1 MMKWI
6 LQMNMSVQNADF
18 YTAARSNVGL
28 LPGLLPIIGTVKK
41 SAAAPVSAPK
51 KKGPTLAQAKEINA
65 FLASVER
72 RAFKH
77 AAFTTRDDD
86 AALDIVQD
94 SMMKLTESYSDKPA
108 EELPMLFTR
117 ILQNTI
123 LDHFRRTKTRNQ
135 YTTNFSSLG
144 GADADEDF
152 DPLEILDAQ
161 DSSIGRDQPL
171 AALEQVQSMSA
182 IEAAL
187 AKLPMRQRQ
196 AFLLRYWE
204 DNDTADT
211 AQIMGCSEGSVKTHC
226 SRAVQALQGLLR
238 EKGITL

>member
-1 MMKWI
+1 
-6 LQMNMSVQNADF
+6 LCRTRFNEV
-18 YTAARSNVGL
+18 
-28 LPGLLPIIGTVKK
+28 
-41 SAAAPVSAPK
+41 
-51 KKGPTLAQAKEINA
+51 TLATAKEIDR

-77 AAFTTRDDD
+77 AAFTVRNDE
-86 AALDIVQD
+86 AAADIVQD
-94 SMMKLTESYSDKPA
+94 SMMKLADSYSGKPI

-123 LDHFRRTKTRNQ
+123 LDHFRRTKTRAQ
-135 YTTNFSSLG
+135 YTVNFSDLG
-144 GADADEDF
+144 GAEADDDF
-152 DPLEILDAQ
+152 DPLEILEAE
-161 DSSIGRDQPL
+161 DSAVGRDQPL
-171 AALEQVQSMSA
+171 AALEQQESMAA
-182 IEAAL
+182 IEEAL

-226 SRAVQALQGLLR
+226 SRAVQAMQALLR
-238 EKGITL
+238 QKGIAL

>member
-1 MMKWI
+1 MQQCVK
-6 LQMNMSVQNADF
+6 NADVVL
-18 YTAARSNVGL
+18 N
-28 LPGLLPIIGTVKK
+28 
-41 SAAAPVSAPK
+41 
-51 KKGPTLAQAKEINA
+51 KKGTTLAQAKEINA

-86 AALDIVQD
+86 AAMDIVQD
-94 SMMKLTESYSDKPA
+94 SMMKLTENYSEKPA
-108 EELPMLFTR
+108 EELPLLFTR

-135 YTTNFSSLG
+135 HTVNFSSLG
-144 GADADEDF
+144 GAGADDDF

-161 DSSIGRDQPL
+161 DSAIGRDQPL
-171 AALEQVQSMSA
+171 AALEQVKSMAA
-182 IEAAL
+182 IEEAL

-226 SRAVQALQGLLR
+226 SRAVMALQGLLR
-238 EKGITL
+238 QKGITL

>member
-1 MMKWI
+1 M
-6 LQMNMSVQNADF
+6 
-18 YTAARSNVGL
+18 
-28 LPGLLPIIGTVKK
+28 
-41 SAAAPVSAPK
+41 
-51 KKGPTLAQAKEINA
+51 
-65 FLASVER
+65 ER

-77 AAFTTRDDD
+77 AAYTTRDDD

-94 SMMKLTESYSDKPA
+94 SMMKLADSYSDKPP

-123 LDHFRRTKTRNQ
+123 LDHFRRTKTRAQ
-135 YTTNFSSLG
+135 YTTNFSDLAGNNS
-144 GADADEDF
+144 DEDF
-152 DPLEILDAQ
+152 DPLEILEAEDGA
-161 DSSIGRDQPL
+161 IGRDQPL

-182 IEAAL
+182 IEEAL
-187 AKLPMRQRQ
+187 AKLPARQRQ

-204 DNDTADT
+204 DHDTAET

-238 EKGITL
+238 QKGIAL

>member
-1 MMKWI
+1 MA
-6 LQMNMSVQNADF
+6 SRR
-18 YTAARSNVGL
+18 ARSRTRNCN
-28 LPGLLPIIGTVKK
+28 TRSENTFEKEDR
-41 SAAAPVSAPK
+41 
-51 KKGPTLAQAKEINA
+51 LATAKEIDR

-77 AAFTTRDDD
+77 AAFTVRDDE

-94 SMMKLTESYSDKPA
+94 SMMKLTDSYSEKPI

-123 LDHFRRTKTRNQ
+123 LDHFRRTKTRAQ
-135 YTTNFSSLG
+135 YTVNFSDLG
-144 GADADEDF
+144 SAEAGDDF
-152 DPLEILDAQ
+152 DPLEILEMEDGA
-161 DSSIGRDQPL
+161 IGKDEPL
-171 AALEQVQSMSA
+171 ASLEQAQSMA
-182 IEAAL
+182 VIEEAL
-187 AKLPMRQRQ
+187 QKLPARQRQ

-204 DNDTADT
+204 DHDTAET

-238 EKGITL
+238 QKGIAL

>member
-1 MMKWI
+1 
-6 LQMNMSVQNADF
+6 MNVITQNASF
-18 YTAARSNVGL
+18 SAVLRRSVGL
-28 LPGLLPIIGTVKK
+28 SQGLLPIIIAVKK
-41 SAAAPVSAPK
+41 SVSVPISAPK

-94 SMMKLTESYSDKPA
+94 SMMKLTESYSDKPP

-144 GADADEDF
+144 GPNADEDF

-161 DSSIGRDQPL
+161 DSAIGRDQPL

-182 IEAAL
+182 IEEAL

-238 EKGITL
+238 DKGITL

>member
-1 MMKWI
+1 MMRGRHTSLAEPWHRATRPTRI
-6 LQMNMSVQNADF
+6 PLA
-18 YTAARSNVGL
+18 TAKQ
-28 LPGLLPIIGTVKK
+28 ID
-41 SAAAPVSAPK
+41 
-51 KKGPTLAQAKEINA
+51 Q

-77 AAFTTRDDD
+77 AAYTTRDDE

-94 SMMKLTESYSDKPA
+94 SMMKLVDSYAEKPI

-123 LDHFRRTKTRNQ
+123 LDFFRRTKTRAQ
-135 YTTNFSSLG
+135 YTTNFSDLG
-144 GADADEDF
+144 GAGVDDDF
-152 DPLEILDAQ
+152 DPLEILETEDAA
-161 DSSIGRDQPL
+161 IGRDQPRV
-171 AALEQVQSMSA
+171 ALEQAQAMGA
-182 IEAAL
+182 IEAAI
-187 AKLPMRQRQ
+187 AKLPARQRQ

-204 DNDTADT
+204 DHDTAET

-238 EKGITL
+238 EKGIAL